1 MFKGRSVFL
10 LDLISNSL
18 GAVLLLFLLLISR
31 HFERPPPRVEGTLLV
46 MAEADRSDARIGVW
60 AEPPGERG
68 RRLFT
73 KDLTGLV
80 WNAEAGRYRPL
91 DTGLQGPP
99 LDAFGAAVKFLRAP
113 ESGDES
119 ERSGRIP
126 AGAGVIVPRPAKGCW
141 IFGPFYEDTPSLARQ
156 QAIDTD
162 IRLKV
167 WFRGLL
173 QPKGGDGT
181 AAGTRFR
188 APTSQ
193 ARHCVEVTESGA
205 VGGSGCCDEAAATPR
220 PSR

>member
-46 MAEADRSDARIGVW
+46 IAEASREGARIGLW
-60 AEPPGERG
+60 AQPPGERE

-73 KDLTGLV
+73 DEITGLT
-80 WNAEAGRYRPL
+80 WDPETGRYRPL
-91 DTGLQGPP
+91 AAGPGGPP
-99 LDAFGAAVKFLRAP
+99 LDAFGLAAKFLRAAEP
-113 ESGDES
+113 TGETTA
-119 ERSGRIP
+119 IAP

-156 QAIDTD
+156 QAIETKVDF
-162 IRLKV
+162 RV

-173 QPKGGDGT
+173 QREDGGHPT
-181 AAGTRFR
+181 AGTRFR

-193 ARHCVEVTESGA
+193 TRHCVEITESGA
-205 VGGSGCCDEAAATPR
+205 VGASGCCNQAPKN
-220 PSR
+220 

>member
-46 MAEADRSDARIGVW
+46 MAEAAREDARIGVW

-73 KDLTGLV
+73 EDITGLV
-80 WNAEAGRYRPL
+80 WNSETGRYRPL
-91 DTGLQGPP
+91 EAGPQGPP
-99 LDAFGAAVKFLRAP
+99 LDAFGAAAKFLRSP
-113 ESGDES
+113 EDKKESESGAAV
-119 ERSGRIP
+119 R

-141 IFGPFYEDTPSLARQ
+141 IFGPFYEDTPSLAKER
-156 QAIDTD
+156 AIDTE

-173 QPKGGDGT
+173 QPEGAEG
-181 AAGTRFR
+181 AAAKTRFR

-193 ARHCVEVTESGA
+193 TRHCVEVTDSGA
-205 VGGSGCCDEAAATPR
+205 VGSSGCCREPPAG
-220 PSR
+220 

>member
-46 MAEADRSDARIGVW
+46 MAEAARADARLGLW
-60 AEPPGERG
+60 AQPPGETEM
-68 RRLFT
+68 RLFT
-73 KDLTGLV
+73 EDMTGLV
-80 WNAEAGRYRPL
+80 WDSETGRYRHL
-91 DTGLQGPP
+91 DDGPGSP
-99 LDAFGAAVKFLRAP
+99 ALDIFGTAIKFLRSP
-113 ESGDES
+113 VGDVTGESA
-119 ERSGRIP
+119 GRAR

-141 IFGPFYEDTPSLARQ
+141 IFGPFYEDTPSLAKE
-156 QAIDTD
+156 QAIDTEV
-162 IRLKV
+162 RLKV

-173 QPKGGDGT
+173 QREDGDGT

-193 ARHCVEVTESGA
+193 TRHCVEVTESGA
-205 VGGSGCCDEAAATPR
+205 VGGSGCCIDAVAR
-220 PSR
+220 